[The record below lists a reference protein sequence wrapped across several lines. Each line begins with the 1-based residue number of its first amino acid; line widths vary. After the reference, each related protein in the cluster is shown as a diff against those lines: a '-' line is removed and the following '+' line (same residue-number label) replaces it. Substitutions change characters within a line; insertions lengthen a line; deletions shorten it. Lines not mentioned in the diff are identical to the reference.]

1 MIPRY
6 NDEVYPVFID
16 NTLHAICNTRKD
28 AQRLIKA
35 MKHKFATTI
44 PSMSKAKFI
53 INCMDIIEY
62 GEEE

>member
-1 MIPRY
+1 MLPRY

-16 NTLHAICNTRKD
+16 NILHAICNTRKD

-35 MKHKFATTI
+35 MKHKFDATI
-44 PSMSKAKFI
+44 PSMSNAKFTI
-53 INCMDIIEY
+53 GCMDIIEY